1 MGILK
6 QRITITATLEVDVEG
21 WDGDYG
27 TGTSATEIRKDV
39 KAYAQSLLSESNENW
54 KVVSFK

>member
-1 MGILK
+1 MGLLK

-21 WDGDYG
+21 WDADYG
-27 TGTSATEIRKDV
+27 NGTSTTEIRQDV
-39 KAYAQSLLSESNENW
+39 KAYAQNLLQQSNDNW